1 MAALNIALA
10 MAQDVAERMF
20 PAERLAA
27 LGPELVLL
35 SPRPLVDFA
44 SPQAA
49 AVLARTDAL
58 VTGWGCP
65 PLTAQV
71 LALAPNLRFVLHAAG
86 SVRAHVGDAVWDR
99 GIRVSTA
106 AAANAI
112 PVAEYT
118 LAMILLANKKV
129 LQLAAALKST
139 RNVVPLDELYPSMGN
154 YGQRIGVVGASKIGR
169 AVIGLLKPFAFDVV
183 VFDPFL
189 SGADAAELEVT
200 AVGLDEL
207 LSTSDIVSL
216 HAPDLPETRHLIDA
230 RGLSLLR
237 PGATFINTS
246 RGALVDQDAL
256 VRRIQRGDLYAVLD
270 VTTPELLDP
279 DHPFY
284 DHPNVLLTPHVAGSL
299 GVELARLADTALA
312 EAGRAARGEEL
323 LYGLNENALGRTA

>member
-1 MAALNIALA
+1 MAPLNIALA
-10 MAQDVAERMF
+10 MGPSVAERMF
-20 PAERLAA
+20 PSERLAA
-27 LGPELVLL
+27 LDPELVLL
-35 SPRPLVDFA
+35 SPRPLADFT
-44 SPQAA
+44 SPDAA
-49 AVLARTDAL
+49 AVLARVDAL

-65 PLTAQV
+65 PLTEEV

-86 SVRAHVGDAVWDR
+86 SVKGHVGEAVFNR

-106 AAANAI
+106 ADANAI

-129 LQLAAALKST
+129 LQLAATLKST
-139 RNVVPLDELYPSMGN
+139 RNRVPMESLYPAMGN
-154 YGQRIGVVGASKIGR
+154 YGQRIGVVGASRIGR
-169 AVIGLLKPFAFDVV
+169 ALLGLLKPFAFDVV
-183 VFDPFL
+183 VFDPYL
-189 SGADAAELEVT
+189 SDAEAAELGVT

-207 LSTSDIVSL
+207 LSTSDVVTV
-216 HAPDLPETRHLIDA
+216 HAPEIPATRHMIDERALGLI
-230 RGLSLLR
+230 R

-246 RGALVDQDAL
+246 RGSLVDQDAL
-256 VRRIQRGDLYAVLD
+256 VRRIQGGDLYAVLD

-284 DHPNVLLTPHVAGSL
+284 DHPNVLLTPHAAGSL

-323 LYGLNENALGRTA
+323 LYALDQDILGRTA